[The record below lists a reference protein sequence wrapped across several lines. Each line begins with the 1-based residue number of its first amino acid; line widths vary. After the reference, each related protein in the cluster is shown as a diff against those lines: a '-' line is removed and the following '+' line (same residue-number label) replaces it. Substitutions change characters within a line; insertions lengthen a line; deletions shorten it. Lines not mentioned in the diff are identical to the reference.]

1 LLAEHN
7 RVGGV
12 EIFPRDV
19 VMNRSILW
27 TVSFAIG
34 VGLIAGSFAQTNMPR
49 ASEPAQRAPAQLSAA
64 DQKFINEAAIGGQ
77 FEVEAGKIA
86 EGSANPQIKEF
97 GARMVKDH
105 GAAGAKLKQL
115 TTAQGVR
122 VPQELDA
129 KHAQIRD
136 HLTSLKGAEF
146 DREYI
151 REMVKDHDEDAQ
163 VFANAAKT
171 LNDPQLKRFAAE
183 TLPVIQAHDK
193 MAHDIAA
200 SMMATGSSAP
210 RGR

>member
-1 LLAEHN
+1 
-7 RVGGV
+7 
-12 EIFPRDV
+12 
-19 VMNRSILW
+19 MNRRILR
-27 TVSFAIG
+27 TVSFAVG
-34 VGLIAGSFAQTNMPR
+34 VGLSAGAFAQANVPR
-49 ASEPAQRAPAQLSAA
+49 GTEPAQQAPAKLSAT
-64 DQKFINEAAIGGQ
+64 DQKFLNEAAIGGQ

-86 EGSANPQIKEF
+86 ERSANPQIKEF

-105 GAAGAKLKQL
+105 GAAGAKLKTL
-115 TTAQGVR
+115 ATAQGATVS
-122 VPQELDA
+122 QDLDL
-129 KHAQIRD
+129 KHAQILE
-136 HLTSLKGAEF
+136 HLASLKGAEF

-163 VFANAAKT
+163 AFANAAKT
-171 LNDPQLKRFAAE
+171 LNDPQLKRFTSD